1 VTIRTRVFGVL
12 TALIVLAA
20 VAMALVVFMYREDQ
34 RLLADYGRVSD
45 VLQTHGTLWQ
55 SLLEMKEARRS
66 FLLSASPLLV
76 SGFDGYERN
85 YRAAAARLDVVVA
98 DARQRA
104 VHQELRAAVDTW
116 LLTWPEIPPEPP
128 LSPAQIEGI
137 VRVADASFA
146 PIEARLVVFDSRER
160 QLWAELQDQT
170 DQHLRR
176 ASYAMLGIPAVVV
189 ALMALILV
197 SAKRTLLDPLQAL
210 TATAERVGQGDFS
223 AAGRTLREDEIGVL
237 VNAFASM
244 ARAVQARERDLA
256 RALGDARGLAQRFA
270 ESRQAAET
278 AHAELLATLE
288 TVPTALM
295 ILDSIDGRIRIQ
307 NRAAVDIFGVEP
319 REPGLRR
326 QYWARYRMQNKDG
339 STCPPSQWTSSRALR
354 GEVVT
359 GQELDVH
366 HPDGQILPIL
376 ASGAPLR
383 NDLGHIVGAVVAFQD
398 ISSLREVERLKDE
411 FVSIVSHELRTP
423 LTSIRGSVQ
432 LVLEELGPNA
442 GDEARHLLQ
451 IALNNCER
459 LIRIVN
465 DILDVS
471 KMEAGRVVVR
481 PRPTQPADLI
491 RQAEQGIAP
500 TALAAQVRVVTVVP
514 NELPAVMADPDRI
527 VQALMNLLSNAVK
540 FAPPGSAVTVSA
552 DASDDTVT
560 FAVADEGEGIAPEN
574 LSRLFQR
581 FQQLDS
587 SASRRKGGTGLGL
600 VITRALVEQHGGRI
614 WVESQPG
621 HGSRFSFTVPVAV
634 ARRLEAAAPDA
645 PAPAGADA
653 DARPRREDALVLLV
667 DDDDEYRD
675 VLGAQLRR
683 AGYDVVEATD
693 GTAALDVVRATRPEV
708 IIVDLMMPGMD
719 GWTLLEHL
727 AADPDAAR
735 IPVVVVS
742 GAAQLRPGRIPSGV
756 PVLSKT
762 ADFDR
767 VLAKV
772 GATLGARANATIV
785 VAEDDEDLRR
795 VLAAQL
801 TRHGHVVMQARDGAE
816 ALALVARH
824 HVDLLVLD
832 LGMPNVDGFEVLRQ
846 IQETNARVPVVVVS
860 GLDRGTTELG
870 ALRLGAN
877 VFLSKPVNAAALA
890 DEVTRLL
897 RLE

>member
-1 VTIRTRVFGVL
+1 VTIRRRVFGVL

-20 VAMALVVFMYREDQ
+20 VATALVVIMYRADQ

-45 VLQTHGTLWQ
+45 VVQTHGNLWR

-66 FLLSASPLLV
+66 FLLSASPLLA
-76 SGFDGYERN
+76 SRFDGHERN
-85 YRAAAARLDVVVA
+85 YHAAATRLDTIVI

-104 VHQELRAAVDTW
+104 VHDELRAAVDHW
-116 LLTWPEIPPEPP
+116 LATWPEIPPEPP
-128 LSPAQIEGI
+128 LSPAQIESI
-137 VRVADASFA
+137 VRVADAAFV

-160 QLWAELQDQT
+160 QLWAELREQT
-170 DQHLRR
+170 DLRLRR
-176 ASYAMLGIPAVVV
+176 ASYAMLGIPAVVM
-189 ALMALILV
+189 ALMAVLLF
-197 SAKRTLLDPLQAL
+197 SAKRLFLDPLQAL
-210 TATAERVGQGDFS
+210 TSTAERIGMGDFS
-223 AAGRTLREDEIGVL
+223 AAGQTRREDEIGVL

-278 AHAELLATLE
+278 AHGELLATLE

-295 ILDSIDGRIRIQ
+295 ILDSVEGRIRLQ

-319 REPGLRR
+319 REPTLRR
-326 QYWARYRMQNKDG
+326 QYWARYRMLNKDG
-339 STCPPSQWTSSRALR
+339 SLCPPSQWTSSRALR

-366 HPDGQILPIL
+366 HPEGHVFPIL

-398 ISSLREVERLKDE
+398 ITSLREVERLKDE

-432 LVLEELGPNA
+432 LVLEDVGA
-442 GDEARHLLQ
+442 GGGDEARHLLQ

-459 LIRIVN
+459 LIRIIN

-481 PRPTQPADLI
+481 LKPSQIGDLI
-491 RQAEQGIAP
+491 HQAVHGIAP
-500 TALAAQVRVVTVVP
+500 TALAGGVRVVTTIP
-514 NELPAVMADPDRI
+514 EGLPVVMADPDRI
-527 VQALMNLLSNAVK
+527 VQALVNLLSNAVK
-540 FAPPGSAVTVSA
+540 VAPPGSAVTVSA
-552 DASDDTVT
+552 EPSADAVTV
-560 FAVADEGEGIAPEN
+560 AVADEGEGIAPEN
-574 LSRLFQR
+574 LGRLFQK

-600 VITRALVEQHGGRI
+600 AITKALVEQHGGRI

-621 HGSRFSFTVPVAV
+621 LGSRFSFTIPVAV
-634 ARRLEAAAPDA
+634 APGLEPSPFGSERAARRDTSEP
-645 PAPAGADA
+645 
-653 DARPRREDALVLLV
+653 LVLLV
-667 DDDDEYRD
+667 DDDDEYRE
-675 VLGAQLRR
+675 VLGAHLRK
-683 AGYDVVEATD
+683 AGFDVVEATD
-693 GTAALDVVRATRPEV
+693 GSAALDVVRATRPAV

-727 AADPDAAR
+727 ASDPDAAR
-735 IPVVVVS
+735 VPVVVVS
-742 GAAQLRPGRIPSGV
+742 GATQLRPGRIPVGI

-767 VLAKV
+767 LIAKV
-772 GATLGARANATIV
+772 RATLGSRANATIV
-785 VAEDDEDLRR
+785 VAEDDDDLRG

-801 TRHGHVVMQARDGAE
+801 SRQGHVVMQARDGAE

-824 HVDLLVLD
+824 QVDLLVLD
-832 LGMPNVDGFEVLRQ
+832 LAMPNVDGFEVLRQ
-846 IQETNARVPVVVVS
+846 MQVASAQVPVIVVS
-860 GLDRGTTELG
+860 GSDRGATELS

-877 VFLSKPVNAAALA
+877 VYLSKPVNAAALA
-890 DEVTRLL
+890 EEVTRLL
-897 RLE
+897 GLS